1 MYARKATERTNLIM
15 DNHGTNGVMAVTV
28 GIIAV
33 CVLVYMAQLADPTIT
48 QEYALSVMA
57 LRNGNYAVLLTSM
70 FMHGG
75 IMHIVMNMMS
85 LWYIAKALR
94 GVMNAAEY
102 SITYLSSGV
111 IGGLTWA
118 YVASQT
124 GDLTSYCVGASGA
137 IFGILGAYGAM
148 LMSMRHDGVNVGS
161 AWQSWIGVLFV
172 NLVYGLTNPGIA
184 LSAHV
189 GGLVCGIVLGLVFFS
204 HKHMRLV

>member
-1 MYARKATERTNLIM
+1 M

-33 CVLVYMAQLADPTIT
+33 CVLVYMTQLADPTIT

-118 YVASQT
+118 YVASQA

-137 IFGILGAYGAM
+137 IFGILGMAWTSAARGG
-148 LMSMRHDGVNVGS
+148 HGS
-161 AWQSWIGVLFV
+161 ASC
-172 NLVYGLTNPGIA
+172 
-184 LSAHV
+184 S
-189 GGLVCGIVLGLVFFS
+189 
-204 HKHMRLV
+204 